1 MSDTF
6 LASQDL
12 AAGGNGMRER
22 REQRRRKL
30 KELPTS
36 PAMQKGGGSF
46 SADRT
51 RAQAPKRSLFGLGP
65 RSTLDAALVWGVLAI
80 VLLAAGAL
88 VSYWASIHFTA
99 EDGSPQYFIAPNAP
113 RDKSR
118 HAAFLTAMRTV
129 GYTSTDSPGTAHLIW
144 TSFGSSSTPPPPQ
157 GSTSSP
163 RSWVSHIPGAEVLL
177 DRVAREEMLRAAA
190 AISTHEARGKG
201 AAGARG
207 HDAVSGGGGGSSEWG
222 GDGKGGVLDVERPA
236 TWLLARGEGAKWV
249 DAHPITPNP

>member
-6 LASQDL
+6 QDGKASDS
-12 AAGGNGMRER
+12 AAGGSGMRER

-30 KELPTS
+30 TELPVS
-36 PAMQKGGGSF
+36 PAMPKGGSSF
-46 SADRT
+46 PADRT

-80 VLLAAGAL
+80 LLLAAGAL
-88 VSYWASIHFTA
+88 VTYWASIHFA
-99 EDGSPQYFIAPNAP
+99 VEDGHPQYFIAPDAP

-118 HAAFLTAMRTV
+118 HAALLTAMRAV
-129 GYTSTDSPGTAHLIW
+129 GYTSTDSPGAAHLIW
-144 TSFGSSSTPPPPQ
+144 TSSGSSSPPHPPQ
-157 GSTSSP
+157 SSTSPP

-190 AISTHEARGKG
+190 AIS

-207 HDAVSGGGGGSSEWG
+207 HDASSGGGGGEWG
-222 GDGKGGVLDVERPA
+222 GDREGGVLDVERPA

-249 DAHPITPNP
+249 APNSIASKP